1 MDCWSSPTSRE
12 GWGAQV
18 QGLDSTAVASAQLE
32 VEQRAMGCAITVV
45 VFGKKPW
52 ITASST
58 VVCDACVVDVDSSLL
73 NLASGQ
79 VAVLNCL
86 GKVVLKGRFA
96 EVCYVVGRD

>member
-1 MDCWSSPTSRE
+1 
-12 GWGAQV
+12 
-18 QGLDSTAVASAQLE
+18 
-32 VEQRAMGCAITVV
+32 MGCAITVV

-96 EVCYVVGRD
+96 EVGYVVGRDRGVLFSFSRLFVAFQLARSGC